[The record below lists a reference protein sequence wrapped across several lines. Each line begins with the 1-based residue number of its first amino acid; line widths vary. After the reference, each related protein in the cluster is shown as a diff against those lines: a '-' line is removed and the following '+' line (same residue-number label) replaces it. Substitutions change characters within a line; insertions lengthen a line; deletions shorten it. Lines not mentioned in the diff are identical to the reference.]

1 MARDVTARELQT
13 EVLSRLR
20 SQLSQTMAHVSS
32 TSPVYQLIV
41 VHHDAQEEKI
51 DQSADMPL
59 LTPAFTLSMKN
70 CPTGTNFEKKLFL
83 KNKFGRNKFYF

>member
-1 MARDVTARELQT
+1 MARDVTSRELQT

-20 SQLSQTMAHVSS
+20 NQLNQSVAHVGS

-41 VHHDAQEEKI
+41 VHHDAQEERI

-70 CPTGTNFEKKLFL
+70 CPTGDDFACYPDLC
-83 KNKFGRNKFYF
+83 